1 MLQSVM
7 VFPNNDFFNV
17 TPLLDDNVAKLINTD
32 QIESYMTSASTS
44 PIQDYLLAPS
54 NMASFH
60 PQQHPN
66 HHRHNTNTQT
76 FPVSMPSMV
85 SQSAPSSPSYPV
97 KNEESMD
104 YLLYP
109 SFDLAASSPQQHQ
122 ASPQPQVLPSQ
133 SPQQRMIPF
142 TDVSLLQQRQHHQ
155 QQQQQH
161 AQQLRLQHQQ
171 RALEQQ
177 QYQMSTVTSAII
189 SSIAA
194 NTNLMA
200 PSFNNNNNNSSI
212 PTAAP
217 FDATPAFNFRPN
229 NGATYAA
236 HPAAPK
242 RKHEEPIEESMVPV
256 TPSPSSSSSSTVVA
270 PLSPS
275 ISSPSL
281 SVSTPTSRISTSSR
295 LDKIKPARSTR
306 VTKSTPSSSSSS
318 PSTSMISSAATTS
331 TSSSSSIKSLTK
343 KTAKKTTKDSE
354 DVDSSASMDASTAAP
369 HTGNIT
375 HPRRAA
381 QNRAAQRT
389 FRNRRKAYIKELE
402 QKVQEMDRTRE
413 LMETIHHENQE
424 VWRRVQI
431 LEALASQSGLQLP
444 IFPAMTPF
452 SGMEASVGSP
462 YGGHMMMGGHHH
474 SHSHGHSRQH
484 GSSSSSN
491 EDEEDDDEMRE
502 FSSSQASYMDPRFH
516 QHQSMDMHRQL

>member
-32 QIESYMTSASTS
+32 QIESYMTSSAS

-66 HHRHNTNTQT
+66 HHRHSTNTQS
-76 FPVSMPSMV
+76 FPASMPSMV

-97 KNEESMD
+97 KNEEGMD

-109 SFDLAASSPQQHQ
+109 SFDLAASSPQQQ
-122 ASPQPQVLPSQ
+122 SSPQSQVLSSQ
-133 SPQQRMIPF
+133 SPQQRMIPY

-161 AQQLRLQHQQ
+161 AQQLRLQHQ
-171 RALEQQ
+171 RALEQ

-194 NTNLMA
+194 TDPHMLPTQLR
-200 PSFNNNNNNSSI
+200 PSASVM
-212 PTAAP
+212 
-217 FDATPAFNFRPN
+217 TPL
-229 NGATYAA
+229 
-236 HPAAPK
+236 K
-242 RKHEEPIEESMVPV
+242 
-256 TPSPSSSSSSTVVA
+256 SPW
-270 PLSPS
+270 SP
-275 ISSPSL
+275 
-281 SVSTPTSRISTSSR
+281 ISTSSR
-295 LDKIKPARSTR
+295 LDKVKPARSTR
-306 VTKSTPSSSSSS
+306 ITKSTSSSSSS
-318 PSTSMISSAATTS
+318 PSTSMISSAATT
-331 TSSSSSIKSLTK
+331 TASSSSSIKSLTK
-343 KTAKKTTKDSE
+343 KTAKKSSSAKDSE
-354 DVDSSASMDASTAAP
+354 DIDSSASIDASSAP
-369 HTGNIT
+369 HTGNVT

-413 LMETIHHENQE
+413 MMETIHLENQE

-452 SGMEASVGSP
+452 SGMEASAGSP
-462 YGGHMMMGGHHH
+462 YGGHMMMGH
-474 SHSHGHSRQH
+474 SHSHSHSRQH

-491 EDEEDDDEMRE
+491 EDEEDDEEMRD
-502 FSSSQASYMDPRFH
+502 FSSSQAAYMDPRFH
-516 QHQSMDMHRQL
+516 HHQSMDMHRQL

>member
-32 QIESYMTSASTS
+32 QIESYMTSSAS

-66 HHRHNTNTQT
+66 HHRHSTNTQS
-76 FPVSMPSMV
+76 FPASMPSMV

-97 KNEESMD
+97 KNEEGMD

-109 SFDLAASSPQQHQ
+109 SFDLAASSPQQQ
-122 ASPQPQVLPSQ
+122 SSPQSQVLSSQ
-133 SPQQRMIPF
+133 SPQQRMIPY

-161 AQQLRLQHQQ
+161 AQQLRLQHQ
-171 RALEQQ
+171 RALEQ

-200 PSFNNNNNNSSI
+200 PSFNTNM

-217 FDATPAFNFRPN
+217 FESTPAFNFRPN
-229 NGATYAA
+229 GSTYAA

-242 RKHEEPIEESMVPV
+242 RKRDDPTEESMVPV
-256 TPSPSSSSSSTVVA
+256 TPPPSSSSSSTVVA

-295 LDKIKPARSTR
+295 LDKVKPARSTR
-306 VTKSTPSSSSSS
+306 ITKSTSSSSSS
-318 PSTSMISSAATTS
+318 PSTSMISSAATT
-331 TSSSSSIKSLTK
+331 TASSSSSIKSLTK
-343 KTAKKTTKDSE
+343 KTAKKSSSAKDSE
-354 DVDSSASMDASTAAP
+354 DIDSSASIDASSAP
-369 HTGNIT
+369 HTGNVT

-413 LMETIHHENQE
+413 MMETIHLENQE

-462 YGGHMMMGGHHH
+462 YGGHMMMGH
-474 SHSHGHSRQH
+474 SHSHSHSRQH

-491 EDEEDDDEMRE
+491 EDEEDDEEMRD
-502 FSSSQASYMDPRFH
+502 FSSSQAAYMDPRFH
-516 QHQSMDMHRQL
+516 HHQSMDMHRQL

>member
-54 NMASFH
+54 NMANFH

-66 HHRHNTNTQT
+66 HHRHNTNTQN

-97 KNEESMD
+97 KNEEGMD

-109 SFDLAASSPQQHQ
+109 SFDLASSPQQ
-122 ASPQPQVLPSQ
+122 ASPQPQVLSSQ

-161 AQQLRLQHQQ
+161 AQQLRLQHQC
-171 RALEQQ
+171 ALEQ

-200 PSFNNNNNNSSI
+200 PSFNTNM
-212 PTAAP
+212 PTPMP
-217 FDATPAFNFRPN
+217 FDPTPTFNFRPN
-229 NGATYAA
+229 GSTYAA

-242 RKHEEPIEESMVPV
+242 RKREDLAEESMVPV
-256 TPSPSSSSSSTVVA
+256 TPSPSSSSSTVVA

-306 VTKSTPSSSSSS
+306 VTKSASSSSS
-318 PSTSMISSAATTS
+318 PSTSMISSAATTAS
-331 TSSSSSIKSLTK
+331 SSSSSIKSLTK
-343 KTAKKTTKDSE
+343 KTAKKSTTKDSE
-354 DVDSSASMDASTAAP
+354 DVDSSASIDASNP

-402 QKVQEMDRTRE
+402 QKVQKMDRTRE
-413 LMETIHHENQE
+413 MMETIHQENQE

-444 IFPAMTPF
+444 IFPTMTPF
-452 SGMEASVGSP
+452 SGMEASIGSP
-462 YGGHMMMGGHHH
+462 YGGHMMVGHH

-491 EDEEDDDEMRE
+491 EDEEDDEEMRE
-502 FSSSQASYMDPRFH
+502 ISSSQASYMDPRFH
-516 QHQSMDMHRQL
+516 HHQSMDMHRQL

>member
-17 TPLLDDNVAKLINTD
+17 TPLLDENVAKLINTD

-54 NMASFH
+54 SMASFH

-66 HHRHNTNTQT
+66 HHRHNTNQN

-97 KNEESMD
+97 KNEEGMD

-109 SFDLAASSPQQHQ
+109 TFDLAASSPQQQQ
-122 ASPQPQVLPSQ
+122 ASPQTQVLPSH
-133 SPQQRMIPF
+133 SPQQRMIPY

-161 AQQLRLQHQQ
+161 AQQLRLQHHQ

-200 PSFNNNNNNSSI
+200 PSFNNNSI
-212 PTAAP
+212 PTPAP
-217 FDATPAFNFRPN
+217 FDSTPSFNFRPN
-229 NGATYAA
+229 NGSTYAA

-242 RKHEEPIEESMVPV
+242 RKHEEPTEESMVPV
-256 TPSPSSSSSSTVVA
+256 TPSPSSSSSSSSTVVA

-281 SVSTPTSRISTSSR
+281 SVSTPASRISTSSR
-295 LDKIKPARSTR
+295 LDKVKPARSTR
-306 VTKSTPSSSSSS
+306 VTKSTSSSSSS
-318 PSTSMISSAATTS
+318 PSTSMISSAAATS

-354 DVDSSASMDASTAAP
+354 DVDSSASIDASSTAAP

-413 LMETIHHENQE
+413 LMETIHQENQE

-474 SHSHGHSRQH
+474 SLSHGHSRQH

-516 QHQSMDMHRQL
+516 QHQNMDMH

>member
-17 TPLLDDNVAKLINTD
+17 APLLDDNVAKLINTD
-32 QIESYMTSASTS
+32 QIESYMTSASSS

-54 NMASFH
+54 SMASFH

-66 HHRHNTNTQT
+66 HHRHNTSQI

-85 SQSAPSSPSYPV
+85 AHSAPSSPSYPV

-109 SFDLAASSPQQHQ
+109 SFDLASSPQQQ
-122 ASPQPQVLPSQ
+122 NSPQQPQVLPSQ
-133 SPQQRMIPF
+133 SPQQRMVPY

-161 AQQLRLQHQQ
+161 AQQLRLQHQ
-171 RALEQQ
+171 RAIEQQQ

-194 NTNLMA
+194 NTNIMT
-200 PSFNNNNNNSSI
+200 PSTFNTNSIST
-212 PTAAP
+212 PAP
-217 FDATPAFNFRPN
+217 FDAPAFNFSN
-229 NGATYAA
+229 NGVTYAA

-242 RKHEEPIEESMVPV
+242 RKREEPTDAMVHV
-256 TPSPSSSSSSTVVA
+256 TPSPSSSSTVVA

-281 SVSTPTSRISTSSR
+281 SVSTPTLTASRISTSSR
-295 LDKIKPARSTR
+295 LDKVKPVRSTK
-306 VTKSTPSSSSSS
+306 VTKSTSSSSSS
-318 PSTSMISSAATTS
+318 PSTSMISSAATT
-331 TSSSSSIKSLTK
+331 TASSSSSIKSL
-343 KTAKKTTKDSE
+343 AKKTTKKSVKDSE
-354 DVDSSASMDASTAAP
+354 DVDSSASIEASTSTATP

-402 QKVQEMDRTRE
+402 QKVLEMDRTRE
-413 LMETIHHENQE
+413 MMETIHHENQE

-452 SGMEASVGSP
+452 AGMEASGSP
-462 YGGHMMMGGHHH
+462 YGGQHMMMGH
-474 SHSHGHSRQH
+474 SHPHRH

-491 EDEEDDDEMRE
+491 EDEEDDEEMRE
-502 FSSSQASYMDPRFH
+502 LSHSQASYIDPRFH
-516 QHQSMDMHRQL
+516 HHQNMDMHRQL